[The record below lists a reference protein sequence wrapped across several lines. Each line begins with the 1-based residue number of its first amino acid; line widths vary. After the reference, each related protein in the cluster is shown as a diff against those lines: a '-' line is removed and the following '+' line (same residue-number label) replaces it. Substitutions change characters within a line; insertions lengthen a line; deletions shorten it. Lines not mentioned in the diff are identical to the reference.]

1 MFKKFCDRC
10 DREITKEDNVRSIT
24 ICKKLPNP
32 TDSGKV
38 YGKPIHLC
46 EDCANAFYDWMKSYS
61 PIQQIVEEVRKETG
75 LEKDTDI
82 FKAPKET
89 ESGAIVMSPD
99 NTEDSLWEMEL
110 SARAHNALVLHGCK
124 SVDDVCKHTEEE
136 LLGFRRIGKRTLA
149 EIIDKLAERG
159 RHLREEAV

>member
-32 TDSGKV
+32 TESGKA
-38 YGKPIHLC
+38 YGKPVHLC

-61 PIQQIVEEVRKETG
+61 PIQQLVEDFRKE
-75 LEKDTDI
+75 ESVDEYV
-82 FKAPKET
+82 APKET

-110 SARAHNALVLHGCK
+110 SVRAYNCLTRGGCHT
-124 SVDDVCKHTEEE
+124 VDDVCEHTEKE
-136 LLGFRRIGKRTLA
+136 LLGFRRLGKGILA
-149 EIIDKLAERG
+149 EIIDKLSERG
-159 RHLREEAV
+159 RHLREEAA